1 MQVVIQEYSEELLAS
16 LIEDD
21 IITCEELM
29 NSDLNEINDILN
41 SFEYGNSSIKYSL
54 WSNIIS
60 YIESNQP

>member
-54 WSNIIS
+54 WINIIA